1 MPPLICVHSYYSLLE
16 GVHSPDELAA
26 RAAAQGLPVLA
37 LTDHNMLTGAVE
49 FAIACR
55 KAGIRP
61 IFGLEVDV
69 HSLSESH
76 PNGPLPRLTLLAEN
90 EEGWSNLCRLS
101 SLVNVGAER
110 PLTMNEISLHCSGLI
125 LLTGGT
131 RGIANLLLRQGQ
143 PGFARRML
151 AELLRLF
158 PNRLFGRLTG
168 NGPLQAEEQLFAD
181 LAGQVNLP
189 LVQAP
194 EVFYLAKEDENLH
207 RTVCAIRANLPV
219 QKVAASHGYTQFA
232 TFPQSASSEV
242 LASRFPQAA
251 QNTDI
256 VASRCTFEMP
266 FGVVRFPQV
275 PLPTG
280 QTPSQ
285 ALREKVYNGARK
297 LYKVITP
304 ALEERLEHELT
315 TIAGLGYDPIFLIME
330 ELLTYARKQGIL
342 FSSRGS
348 AASSLVAHCL
358 GITSPDPLRLSLYFE
373 RFLNPARSSPPD
385 IDTDIDSRRR
395 DEIIQHCFKT
405 YGEEEVA
412 MVATINRFRPRSAAG
427 DVAKALGFSPAESRK
442 LSHELPNSF
451 FAGRGA
457 AGGRSGEK
465 DIFAELAQRY
475 PDGIHQEVFA
485 QSRRLLGIPRHLSV
499 HPGGMV
505 ISPGKM
511 TDLVPVMR
519 SGGKGV
525 LISQFD
531 LESLAYLGLVKID
544 LLGIRGLTVM
554 ADVAAAIY
562 SWSKADYAR
571 PTQVLEKIPRADPST
586 SEIVSAGKTIGCFQI
601 ESPGMRS
608 TLKLIHATDPD
619 DVMAALALYR
629 PGPLRGGLRDAFIR
643 RHNKEEPVSQLH
655 PSLTTI
661 LEDTYGVILYQEQV
675 LRIAH
680 EIAGLSLAE
689 SDLLRRAMSHF
700 DPGKQMQNLKD
711 KFVRGAGDR
720 QQITPDLAEN
730 IWDMMA
736 AFAGYG
742 FPKAHAASYAQVAW
756 NSAWCKAHYPAE
768 FLSAVLANW
777 GGYYSQRVYLMEA
790 RRLGFPPRPPHIN
803 FSGRECTVVYPGGS
817 AMLYLGLDQVRDL
830 TNRTIQRIIRQR
842 PFHSLEDFLL
852 RVDPRPAEAQNL
864 IRCGAL
870 AGLGSIP
877 GLLHQL
883 GAGTRK
889 PGQPSLFE
897 VESAI
902 DEPDWALAERVAA
915 QQEILGIGVDAHPL
929 DLYAAQLRRVQAIS
943 TVEALETSGKRVT
956 VAGVRQS
963 HRRSKTSSGEW
974 MAFLTLEDFD
984 GMLDVVLFPAV
995 FRFTRKEI
1003 FTENRPILV
1012 EGVMETNLEREDPF
1026 LRAER
1031 VHLLGE

>member
-16 GVHSPDELAA
+16 GVHSPADLAA
-26 RAAAQGLPVLA
+26 RAAAQGLTVLA
-37 LTDHNMLTGAVE
+37 LTDHNMLTGTVE
-49 FAIACR
+49 FALACR
-55 KAGIRP
+55 KAAIRP

-69 HSLSESH
+69 QPPSEVQ
-76 PNGPLPRLTLLAEN
+76 PKGPLPRLTLLAEN

-101 SLVNVGAER
+101 SLANVDAGR
-110 PLTMNEISLHCSGLI
+110 PLTTNEIGLHCAGLI
-125 LLTGGT
+125 LLTGGN
-131 RGIANLLLRQGQ
+131 RGTANLLLRQGQ
-143 PGFARRML
+143 PGFARQML

-158 PNRLFGRLTG
+158 PDRLFGRLTG
-168 NGPLQAEEQLFAD
+168 SSPLQAEEEVFAD

-194 EVFYLAKEDENLH
+194 EVFYLNKEDENLH
-207 RTVCAIRANLPV
+207 RTVCAIRTNLPM
-219 QKVAASHGYTQFA
+219 QKIAPIHGYTQFA
-232 TFPQSASSEV
+232 IFPQSVSSEI
-242 LASRFPQAA
+242 LAARYPQAA
-251 QNTDI
+251 QNAEM
-256 VASRCTFEMP
+256 VAALCSFEMP

-275 PLPTG
+275 PLPAG
-280 QTPSQ
+280 QSPSQ
-285 ALREKVYNGARK
+285 ALREKAYHGAK
-297 LYKVITP
+297 TLYQKITP

-330 ELLTYARKQGIL
+330 ELLTFARKQGIL

-373 RFLNPARSSPPD
+373 RFLNPARSTPPD

-395 DEIIQHCFKT
+395 DEIIQHCFET
-405 YGEEEVA
+405 YGEDQVA

-451 FAGRGA
+451 FAGRGG
-457 AGGRSGEK
+457 AGGGGVEK
-465 DIFAELAQRY
+465 DIFADLAHRY

-499 HPGGMV
+499 HPGGLV

-519 SGGKGV
+519 SDGKGV

-554 ADVAAAIY
+554 ADVAAAIH

-571 PTQVLEKIPRADPST
+571 PTQVLEKIPLEDKPA
-586 SEIVSAGKTIGCFQI
+586 SEIVSTGKTIGCFQI

-608 TLKLIHATDPD
+608 TLQLIHAVTPD

-655 PSLTTI
+655 PSLTAV
-661 LEDTYGVILYQEQV
+661 LNDTYGVILYQEQV

-711 KFVRGAGDR
+711 KFVRGAGNR
-720 QQITPDLAEN
+720 QQIAPSLAEK

-790 RRLGFPPRPPHIN
+790 RRLGFTPRPPHIN

-817 AMLYLGLDQVRDL
+817 AVLYLGLDQVRDL
-830 TNRTIQRIIRQR
+830 TNRTIQRIIQQR
-842 PFHSLEDFLL
+842 PFHSLEEFLL
-852 RVDPRPAEAQNL
+852 RVDPRLAEAQNL

-883 GAGTRK
+883 GTGTRK

-897 VESAI
+897 SEPAI
-902 DEPDWALAERVAA
+902 DEPDWTPIERVAA

-929 DLYAAQLRRVQAIS
+929 DLYAEQLRRIQAIS
-943 TVEALETSGKRVT
+943 TVEALGTSGKKIT

-984 GMLDVVLFPAV
+984 GMLDVVLFPSV
-995 FRFTRKEI
+995 FRVTRKEI
-1003 FTENRPILV
+1003 FTETRPILV
-1012 EGVMETNLEREDPF
+1012 EGVMETNSEREDPF

>member
-1 MPPLICVHSYYSLLE
+1 MAPLVCVHSYYSLLE
-16 GVHSPDELAA
+16 GVSSPADLAA
-26 RAAAQGLPVLA
+26 RAAGHGLDVLA

-49 FAIACR
+49 FALACR

-69 HSLSESH
+69 QPQLEFQ

-101 SLVNVGAER
+101 SLVNLDDGR
-110 PLTMNEISLHCSGLI
+110 PLTLNEVVQHCNGII
-125 LLTGGT
+125 LLTGGS
-131 RGIANLLLRQGQ
+131 RGAANLLLRQRQ
-143 PGFARRML
+143 PGSARQRL
-151 AELLRLF
+151 TELLMMF
-158 PNRLFGRLTG
+158 PDRLFGRITG
-168 NGPLQAEEQLFAD
+168 SDPLLAEEELFAE

-189 LVQAP
+189 LVHAP
-194 EVFYLAKEDENLH
+194 EVFYLDKVDETLH
-207 RTVCAIRANLPV
+207 RTVCAIRTNLPV
-219 QKVAASHGYTQFA
+219 QKITVNHGYTQFA
-232 TFPQSASSEV
+232 IFPQTISSEN
-242 LASRFPQAA
+242 AAPRYPQAT
-251 QNTDI
+251 QNTEMVI
-256 VASRCTFEMP
+256 SRCIFEMP
-266 FGVVRFPQV
+266 FGVVRFPKI
-275 PLPTG
+275 PLPAG

-285 ALREKVYNGARK
+285 ALRDKAYRGAK
-297 LYKVITP
+297 TLYKKITP
-304 ALEERLEHELT
+304 QLEERLERELT

-330 ELLTYARKQGIL
+330 ELLAYARQRGIL

-373 RFLNPARSSPPD
+373 RFLNPARSTPPD

-395 DEIIQHCFKT
+395 DEIIQHCFDT
-405 YGEEEVA
+405 YGEAQVA
-412 MVATINRFRPRSAAG
+412 MVATISRFRPRSAIG
-427 DVAKALGFSPAESRK
+427 DAAKALGFSPAEARK

-451 FAGRGA
+451 FAGRG
-457 AGGRSGEK
+457 GSGDSSGEK
-465 DIFAELAQRY
+465 DVFAALALRY
-475 PDGIHQEVFA
+475 PDTRHQQVFT
-485 QSRRLLGIPRHLSV
+485 QSRRLLGIPHHLSV
-499 HPGGMV
+499 HPGGLV
-505 ISPGKM
+505 ISPGAM

-554 ADVAAAIY
+554 ADVAAAIH

-571 PTQVLEKIPRADPST
+571 PTQVLEKIPLADKQTGETVST
-586 SEIVSAGKTIGCFQI
+586 GKTIGCFQI
-601 ESPGMRS
+601 ESPGMRA
-608 TLKLIHATDPD
+608 TLKLIRALNPD
-619 DVMAALALYR
+619 DIMAALALYR

-643 RHNKEEPVSQLH
+643 RHNKTEPVSQLH
-655 PSLTTI
+655 PSLTAV
-661 LEDTYGVILYQEQV
+661 LDDTYGVILYQEQV

-680 EIAGLSLAE
+680 EIAGLNLAE

-700 DPGKQMQNLKD
+700 DPGKQMQNLKE
-711 KFVRGAGDR
+711 KFIRGANDR
-720 QQITPDLAEN
+720 QQIAPDLAEK

-756 NSAWCKAHYPAE
+756 NSAWCKTHYPAE

-803 FSGRECTVVYPGGS
+803 SSGRECTVVYPGGS
-817 AMLYLGLDQVRDL
+817 PVLYLGLDQVRDL
-830 TNRTIQRIIRQR
+830 TNRTIQRMLQQR
-842 PFHSLEDFLL
+842 PFNSLEEFLL

-870 AGLGSIP
+870 QGLGSIP
-877 GLLHQL
+877 SLLRQL
-883 GAGTRK
+883 ETGSRK

-897 VESAI
+897 VEPSN
-902 DEPDWALAERVAA
+902 DEPDWTLAERVAA
-915 QQEILGIGVDAHPL
+915 QQDILGIGVDAHPL
-929 DLYAAQLRRVQAIS
+929 ELYADQLRRTHAVS
-943 TVEALETSGKRVT
+943 TIEALEISGKQVV

-963 HRRSKTSSGEW
+963 HRSNKTSSGEW
-974 MAFLTLEDFD
+974 MAFLTLEDFE

-995 FRFTRKEI
+995 YRFTRKEV

-1012 EGVMETNLEREDPF
+1012 EGVMETDSEREDPF
-1026 LRAER
+1026 LRAEH
-1031 VHLLGE
+1031 VYLLDD